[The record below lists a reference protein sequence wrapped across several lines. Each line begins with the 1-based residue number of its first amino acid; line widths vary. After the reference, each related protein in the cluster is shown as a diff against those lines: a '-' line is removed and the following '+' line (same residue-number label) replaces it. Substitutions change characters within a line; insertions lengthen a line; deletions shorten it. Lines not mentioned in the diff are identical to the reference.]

1 MSKKQKWEST
11 QLKKKKKGK
20 GNLKKKKE
28 IFRLPAK
35 VVKSL
40 QYSMGG
46 EIWLEIRS
54 TEMGVPTKEA
64 KSDSILIKN
73 GKVFIAGGMR
83 IVVNQTQQEVY
94 LTLSAEKIEMILR
107 ILGIV

>member
-20 GNLKKKKE
+20 SNLKKKKE

-73 GKVFIAGGMR
+73 GKVFIAGR
-83 IVVNQTQQEVY
+83 SEEHTSELQSRLHLVCR
-94 LTLSAEKIEMILR
+94 LLL
-107 ILGIV
+107 